1 MLDGNIF
8 ITGGTGTLGYA
19 LAKRITS
26 EQWPCNVTIY
36 SRAPEKQQAMK
47 RLYPRFRYVLG
58 DICDR
63 QTLQLAITGH
73 DLVIHCAAQK
83 HIPEAER
90 QPLQCYNVNVVGSM
104 FVLEAAIQAGVKQVL
119 GISTDKVCHA
129 INAYGLTKAM
139 MERAWQSVAVGE
151 YGRYTKINL
160 CRYGNVL
167 GSTGSVLEVWAGA
180 VERGEPI
187 KITNKTMTRFW
198 LTSSQAVDLLL
209 YSLDQPSGTITIPM
223 LHSLSM
229 GRMADYLYGSQ
240 RVEEIGL
247 RPGEKLHEE
256 LLTPEE
262 APFARAYNNYI
273 ELSPVTGTPNALT
286 TRLSSYTSDAVPRI
300 DRLTLYTMLGLNAV
314 DGAPV
319 QVGA

>member
-1 MLDGNIF
+1 MLDGNVF

-19 LAKRITS
+19 LAKRITD

-36 SRAPEKQQAMK
+36 SRAPEKQQAMR

-58 DICDR
+58 DVCDR

-90 QPLQCYNVNVVGSM
+90 QPLQCYNVNVAGSM
-104 FVLEAAIQAGVKQVL
+104 NVLECAINAGVKQVL

-129 INAYGLTKAM
+129 INAYGLSKAM
-139 MERAWQSVAVGE
+139 MERAWQAIAISE
-151 YGRYTKINL
+151 YGRYTQINL

-167 GSTGSVLEVWAGA
+167 GSTGSVLEVWSRA
-180 VERGEPI
+180 VVCGEPI
-187 KITNKTMTRFW
+187 KITNRTMTRFW
-198 LTSSQAVDLLL
+198 LTSAQAVDLLL
-209 YSLDQPSGTITIPM
+209 YSLGQPSGTITIPM

-229 GRMADYLYGSQ
+229 GRMAEYLYGSQ
-240 RVEEIGL
+240 RIEEIGL

-262 APFARAYNNYI
+262 APFAISRNNHI
-273 ELSPVTGTPNALT
+273 ELYPVTGMPNALT

-300 DRLTLYTMLGLNAV
+300 DRATLYSMLGLGVA
-314 DGAPV
+314 DSQPV